1 MFSQCIWMR
10 FTLLSRTI
18 GDYLGEALCTFVGDL
33 ITSQIEY
40 QQRTI
45 QPQALYRHEQ
55 HGITW

>member
-1 MFSQCIWMR
+1 MR

>member
-1 MFSQCIWMR
+1 MYLNEVYSVYV
-10 FTLLSRTI
+10 TSRTI
-18 GDYLGEALCTFVGDL
+18 GDYLGEALCTFIGDL

-55 HGITW
+55 HGTTW